1 MLDYN
6 SLQDTA
12 KSLLI
17 KFGKYGYIKLRVET
31 GGIDDPLSGGN
42 PGTIED
48 FDLFAVDLNI
58 DKSFVDGERIKTTDR
73 MVIMS
78 SDTKPLMSD
87 VISIGGVNHKTV
99 KIITVSPAGTDV
111 IYKVVCRA

>member
-1 MLDYN
+1 MTDYTASAASAKRML
-6 SLQDTA
+6 S
-12 KSLLI
+12 SFG
-17 KFGKYGYIKLRVET
+17 KFGYVQIKRNDGLLDPVLGTKT
-31 GGIDDPLSGGN
+31 GTDTVYNL
-42 PGTIED
+42 T
-48 FDLFAVDLNI
+48 AVDLSVSGNLI
-58 DKSFVDGERIKTTDR
+58 GDLIEASDR